1 LSYKAIAFDVGD
13 TLIVRRRDV
22 AGAVCEVL
30 ARHGYEIWGD
40 AVEALIPEMNRYAGT
55 LITNV
60 AMHADQR
67 ALTEA
72 NHEKYRFLLR
82 RLGVASGGEAP
93 GGGAL
98 PEDPVDLM
106 AREIQSVYDVA
117 DAWAPIEGAA
127 EMLAELKGSG
137 FKLAVISNWTDNMES
152 ILEGLGLAGYFDTIV
167 VSAACGLYK
176 PHPAIF
182 RLAAERLGAEP
193 SECLHVGDSIVYDV
207 GGSLAAG
214 FGAVLY
220 RPDATDEP
228 EGATAPNEPE
238 EATAPNEP
246 EGAEAPDEPHSPIR
260 PFRIISTHAELAGI
274 ARDMVQ

>member
-30 ARHGYEIWGD
+30 ARHGHAPGQDVIAG
-40 AVEALIPEMNRYAGT
+40 LIPEMNRYAGT

-93 GGGAL
+93 GGEAL
-98 PEDPVDLM
+98 PEDAVDLM
-106 AREIQSVYDVA
+106 AREIQSVYDRA
-117 DAWAPIEGAA
+117 DAWAQVEGAA
-127 EMLAELKGSG
+127 ETLAGLKGSG
-137 FKLAVISNWTDNMES
+137 IKLAVISNWTDNMES
-152 ILEGLGLAGYFDTIV
+152 ILEGLGLAGYFDTIA

-182 RLAAERLGAEP
+182 RLAAECLGAEP
-193 SECLHVGDSIVYDV
+193 FECLHVGDSIVYDV

-238 EATAPNEP
+238 GATAPN
-246 EGAEAPDEPHSPIR
+246 EPHSPIR

-274 ARDMVQ
+274 AHDMVQ